1 MVDALIVGGGP
12 AGLAA
17 ALYLA
22 EAGRQPVVLEKRPIL
37 GGKLSSWR
45 DADGDVL
52 ETGLHAFF
60 GGYAQLHALLATV
73 GISDRV
79 LWQPHALTWAMPPHF
94 SPRWNGRPVYEEFRF
109 VDAPSPFNG
118 IGAVLGARYV
128 FNAWEKVLFAT
139 GTLPVLLRDHA
150 YADRQDDLTYAQWHR
165 KRGMSEHMLRT
176 FFAPMALAL
185 NFTDVDSIS
194 ATAMLRVMAYFA
206 STRNASRAG
215 FLDGPPGPRFVEP
228 LAEHARRAGARIE
241 TSAGVAEL
249 LFSGDRCVGVRTRD
263 GRTIE
268 AEHVILAPP
277 IHDARKL
284 LPDAL
289 LRAPG
294 LRGVATLESSPVINA
309 HLWFDRPVSPFTNL
323 MFSPGTVLSVHADL
337 GQASPGYGWRGRSF
351 IEACIAPADDLI
363 GADDETV
370 VRRVMEDL
378 GKLYPDATRERLVK
392 AKLVRVPRSVY
403 RARPGAE
410 RLRPG
415 TRTPVRNLFLAGC
428 YVDTK
433 FPASVEGAVRSARMA
448 ADAVLEESHAR
459 G

>member
-1 MVDALIVGGGP
+1 
-12 AGLAA
+12 
-17 ALYLA
+17 
-22 EAGRQPVVLEKRPIL
+22 
-37 GGKLSSWR
+37 
-45 DADGDVL
+45 
-52 ETGLHAFF
+52 
-60 GGYAQLHALLATV
+60 
-73 GISDRV
+73 
-79 LWQPHALTWAMPPHF
+79 
-94 SPRWNGRPVYEEFRF
+94 
-109 VDAPSPFNG
+109 
-118 IGAVLGARYV
+118 
-128 FNAWEKVLFAT
+128 
-139 GTLPVLLRDHA
+139 
-150 YADRQDDLTYAQWHR
+150 
-165 KRGMSEHMLRT
+165 
-176 FFAPMALAL
+176 
-185 NFTDVDSIS
+185 
-194 ATAMLRVMAYFA
+194 
-206 STRNASRAG
+206 
-215 FLDGPPGPRFVEP
+215 
-228 LAEHARRAGARIE
+228 
-241 TSAGVAEL
+241 
-249 LFSGDRCVGVRTRD
+249 
-263 GRTIE
+263 
-268 AEHVILAPP
+268 
-277 IHDARKL
+277 
-284 LPDAL
+284 
-289 LRAPG
+289 
-294 LRGVATLESSPVINA
+294 
-309 HLWFDRPVSPFTNL
+309 L